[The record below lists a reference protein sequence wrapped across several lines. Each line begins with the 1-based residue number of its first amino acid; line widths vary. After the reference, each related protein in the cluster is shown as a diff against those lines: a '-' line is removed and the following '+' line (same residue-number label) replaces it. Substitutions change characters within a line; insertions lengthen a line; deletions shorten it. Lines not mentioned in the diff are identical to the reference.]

1 MGVRPGHGRR
11 RPGLL
16 ELPEEE
22 TSRWRAG
29 NIQGAEKASRMAL
42 IWGIVGIVVGL
53 ILFFAVIGSES
64 GTGY

>member
-1 MGVRPGHGRR
+1 
-11 RPGLL
+11 
-16 ELPEEE
+16 
-22 TSRWRAG
+22 
-29 NIQGAEKASRMAL
+29 MAL